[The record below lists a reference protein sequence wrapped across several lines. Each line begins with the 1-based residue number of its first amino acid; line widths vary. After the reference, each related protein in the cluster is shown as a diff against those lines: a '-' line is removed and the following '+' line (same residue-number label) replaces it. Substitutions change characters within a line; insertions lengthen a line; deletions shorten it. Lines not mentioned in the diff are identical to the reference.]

1 MLTIT
6 IQSIDKFSRL
16 FNHNNK
22 KLVSNE
28 YIENFDIFISIFID
42 ILMVIKSS
50 SRIRIH
56 LLLLLFFNIKY
67 TILLFPF
74 DQKPL
79 SFLILTNW
87 ASANWSS
94 CDSNKIVIQAKLWFK
109 QNCDSSF
116 CQSTQW
122 ETATNWL

>member
-79 SFLILTNW
+79 SFLILTN
-87 ASANWSS
+87 
-94 CDSNKIVIQAKLWFK
+94 
-109 QNCDSSF
+109 
-116 CQSTQW
+116 
-122 ETATNWL
+122 

>member
-28 YIENFDIFISIFID
+28 YIENFDNFISIFID
-42 ILMVIKSS
+42 ILMIIKSS

-56 LLLLLFFNIKY
+56 LLLLLLLFSSIKY
-67 TILLFPF
+67 TVLPFPF

-79 SFLILTNW
+79 SFLILTN
-87 ASANWSS
+87 
-94 CDSNKIVIQAKLWFK
+94 
-109 QNCDSSF
+109 
-116 CQSTQW
+116 
-122 ETATNWL
+122 

>member
-42 ILMVIKSS
+42 ILMIIKSS

-56 LLLLLFFNIKY
+56 LLLLLFSSIKY
-67 TILLFPF
+67 TVLPFPF

-79 SFLILTNW
+79 SFLILTN
-87 ASANWSS
+87 
-94 CDSNKIVIQAKLWFK
+94 
-109 QNCDSSF
+109 
-116 CQSTQW
+116 
-122 ETATNWL
+122 